1 MDRRRHQLDE
11 RSQRLL
17 TLLVEEVDRF
27 EGLVT
32 DLLEISRM
40 DAARPGA
47 LRRQDLSVA
56 ALMATVTERP
66 GLVPMPVTIIGDAS
80 TMVRVDA
87 RRMERVVANLVR
99 NAETHGRGLTGL
111 RVVVSDDRLR
121 LEVEDRGGGV
131 PPEHRER
138 IFERFYRRSAE
149 AGDRRRPPRRPLRGR
164 NPGGGPVP

>member
-1 MDRRRHQLDE
+1 
-11 RSQRLL
+11 
-17 TLLVEEVDRF
+17 
-27 EGLVT
+27 
-32 DLLEISRM
+32 
-40 DAARPGA
+40 
-47 LRRQDLSVA
+47 
-56 ALMATVTERP
+56 MATVTERP

-131 PPEHRER
+131 PPEDRER

-149 AGDRRRPPRRPLRGR
+149 AGDRRRGDGVGLGLALVTQHVRLHDGR
-164 NPGGGPVP
+164 VWVEDADPHGARFVVEIPVADQSHRLHSGIKGVRNTSL